1 MEVNWTEQQREA
13 IEARGGNLLVA
24 AAAGSGKTAVLVERI
39 IRMIT
44 DIKNPVPIDRLL
56 VLTFTDAAAAEMKR
70 KVADAIDKKLAE
82 DPDNKWLREQSI
94 KVGSASIS
102 TIHSFCS
109 RIITNNVHLTD
120 LPADFSLI
128 DDTENEVLRASALD
142 AVLESYYSRIDKK
155 DGFRQLAQG
164 WGGIKGDDSLREL
177 ALKLHDFSRSLAYP
191 KKWLSQTCAGS
202 YNTAAKYKS
211 FDDTAWAELIEKS
224 LSDTALSIA
233 DGLKI
238 LWQITEREIPPD
250 HKYYAYYYNMMAG
263 FEGEFK
269 AIISNAEN
277 RFDRIKNLICSFEI
291 PRAPSKAGLDDLLV
305 KRLNGIR
312 DNTVKAN
319 IKKAKEIIDLTEQEG
334 VIRTA
339 KCAPVVKALCQIVR
353 QTEKVHQ
360 RYKKEKGVIDFSDL
374 EHGLL
379 RLICNE
385 RGEETPLC
393 LKLREYYHEILL
405 DEFQDTNA
413 LQFEIFKKLSKTSGN
428 LFMVGDIK
436 QCIYKF
442 RNADPSIFMGLY
454 KAYDRGEGG
463 RLIRLFKNFRSR
475 SQVIDSVNYVFS
487 SVMSESLGG
496 VDYTEEEYLISG
508 AVYPDNNGCDTE
520 VIITDVSELKS
531 DDSTLEDFEKGE
543 LEAKCAA
550 ERIKKLVCCDKMR
563 VTDKQTGEL
572 RDIKYGDITVLCRSS
587 AECRSIEEALG
598 RQGIPTQSETGR
610 NYLDSLEVT
619 TVLCFLQIIDN
630 PLQDIPLIA
639 VMRSPMF
646 KFTADEL
653 AKIRTCA
660 EGRFYTA
667 VRIAAETDEKTAE
680 FLEAL
685 LRLRGYAKYMGTDE
699 LVFKICNELHYL
711 SYVGAMPNGDLRKA
725 NLKLLMW
732 RCAEFEKGSLK
743 GIFNFIKYIEMLKDR
758 GRDLAPAKES
768 AAQDEMVKI
777 MTMHKSKGLEFPV
790 VLLFGTARRFD
801 TRDVYRNIIWDEK
814 AGIGLDYVDTR
825 QRVKFK
831 VPIRTMIEGGLLRG
845 LKAEEMR
852 LLYVAMTRAKEKLII
867 SSAVTERE
875 NRWRDTEFDESGRIY
890 PVIADKIMCM
900 RDWVLASLM
909 NSPYANLL
917 REKADRQDIIPK
929 ASSDAVFELVFAKIG
944 EAAETEEVSEK
955 EQPEEAKAYQ
965 DIKERLDYVYPYTHL
980 CRLPIKL
987 SVSELKRR
995 NMPDEDFSTGLL
1007 KLPTAMPE
1015 EKEDINAQERGVI
1028 THYVLQHIEISKTDT
1043 NGQIEKQIQNMINRG
1058 VISEAQGSVVD
1069 TSAIYGFFLSDIGT
1083 RLKAAKRVERELDFY
1098 MLVPPNEVDSNIK
1111 ADGADEVILQGIA
1124 DCLFFED
1131 DGIVLIDYKTDRVG
1145 KSGAEK
1151 RSYIYKTQIEY
1162 YARGI
1167 AEIFNLPV
1175 KESYLYFLNC
1185 GESVKM

>member
-1 MEVNWTEQQREA
+1 MEVKWTDQQLEA
-13 IEARGGNLLVA
+13 IETRGGNILVA

-44 DIKNPVPIDRLL
+44 DSKNPVSIERLL
-56 VLTFTDAAAAEMKR
+56 VLTFTDAAASEMKR
-70 KVADAIDKKLAE
+70 KVSDAIDKKLAQ

-128 DDTENEVLRASALD
+128 DDTENEVLRGAALD

-155 DGFRQLAQG
+155 DGFRQLVMG

-177 ALKLHDFSRSLAYP
+177 VLTLHDFSRSLAYP
-191 KKWLSQTCAGS
+191 KKWLRRTCTDSYDTIAKGGS
-202 YNTAAKYKS
+202 FENTV
-211 FDDTAWAELIEKS
+211 WAEFIEKS
-224 LSDTALSIA
+224 LCDTALSIA
-233 DGLKI
+233 SGLKI
-238 LWQITEREIPPD
+238 LWQIVEREVPSD
-250 HKYYAYYYNMMAG
+250 HKYHTYYYDMMESFCRE
-263 FEGEFK
+263 FEQVV
-269 AIISNAEN
+269 SLTEN

-291 PRAPSKAGLDDLLV
+291 PRAPSKAGLDDVFV
-305 KRLNGIR
+305 KRLNRIR
-312 DNTVKAN
+312 DNVVKAG
-319 IKKAKEIIDLTEQEG
+319 IKKAKEIIDLTGQESLT
-334 VIRTA
+334 RTA
-339 KCAPVVKALCQIVR
+339 KCAPVVKALCSIVR

-360 RYKKEKGVIDFSDL
+360 RYKKERGVIDFSDL

-393 LKLREYYHEILL
+393 TRLREYYHEILL
-405 DEFQDTNA
+405 DEFQDTNV
-413 LQFEIFKKLSKTSGN
+413 LQFEIFKKLSKESGN
-428 LFMVGDIK
+428 LFMVGDVK

-454 KAYDRGEGG
+454 KAYGKGDGG

-475 SQVIDSVNYVFS
+475 TQVVDSVNYVFS
-487 SVMSESLGG
+487 SVMRERLGG
-496 VDYTEEEYLISG
+496 VDYTEEEYLING
-508 AVYPDNNGCDTE
+508 AAYPQTEGCDTE

-531 DDSTLEDFEKGE
+531 DDSTLEDFERGE
-543 LEAKCAA
+543 LEARCVA
-550 ERIKKLVCCDKMR
+550 ERIKKLVCCDKMC

-572 RDIKYGDITVLCRSS
+572 RDIKYGDITVLCRSGV
-587 AECRSIEEALG
+587 ECRMVEEALG
-598 RQGIPTQSETGR
+598 RQGISSQSETGR

-646 KFTADEL
+646 KFSADEL

-660 EGRFYTA
+660 DGRFYTA
-667 VRIAAETDEKTAE
+667 LRAAAENNKKAAD
-680 FLEAL
+680 FLEVL
-685 LRLRGYAKYMGTDE
+685 LELRACAKHMGTDE

-711 SYVGAMPNGDLRKA
+711 SFVGAMPNGDLRKA

-732 RCAEFEKGSLK
+732 RCSEFEKGSLR
-743 GIFNFIKYIEMLKDR
+743 GIFNFIKYIEMLKER

-768 AAQDEMVKI
+768 AGRDEAVKI

-790 VLLFGTARRFD
+790 VVLFGTARRFD
-801 TRDVYRNIIWDEK
+801 ARDVYRNIIWDEK
-814 AGIGLDYVDTR
+814 MGIGLDYVDTR

-831 VPIRTMIEGGLLRG
+831 VPIRTMIEDELLAG

-867 SSAVTERE
+867 SAAIVPRE
-875 NRWRDTEFDESGRIY
+875 NRWRDVEFDEDGRFY
-890 PVIADKIMCM
+890 SVIADKVMCM
-900 RDWVLASLM
+900 RDWILGSLM

-917 REKADRQDIIPK
+917 REKADRYDIIPRLD
-929 ASSDAVFELVFAKIG
+929 SDAAFEITFAKIG
-944 EAAETEEVSEK
+944 EDFEPQKVLDNEQAEDDENT
-955 EQPEEAKAYQ
+955 Q
-965 DIKERLDYVYPYTHL
+965 DIKERLDYVYPYAHL
-980 CRLPIKL
+980 CKLPIKL

-995 NMPDEDFSTGLL
+995 RMPDEDYSQGLL
-1007 KLPTAMPE
+1007 KMQKSISQE
-1015 EKEDINAQERGVI
+1015 RDEINAAERGVI
-1028 THYVLQHIEISKTDT
+1028 THYVLQHIDISKTDT
-1043 NGQIEKQIQNMINRG
+1043 KEQVEKQIEDMILRG
-1058 VISEAQGSVVD
+1058 VISEVQGSIVD
-1069 TSAIYGFFLSDIGT
+1069 RKAIYEFFASDLGK
-1083 RLKAAKRVERELDFY
+1083 RLKAAKRVEREFDFY
-1098 MLVPPNEVDSNIK
+1098 MLVPPKEVDAAIST
-1111 ADGADEVILQGIA
+1111 DGADDVILQGIA

-1131 DGIVLIDYKTDRVG
+1131 DGIVLIDYKTDRVSQ
-1145 KSGAEK
+1145 SGAEN
-1151 RSYIYKTQIEY
+1151 RSSVYKLQIDY
-1162 YARGI
+1162 YAQGI
-1167 AEIFNLPV
+1167 AEIFKIPV
-1175 KESYLYFLNC
+1175 KEKYLYFLNC
-1185 GESVKM
+1185 GENVKM